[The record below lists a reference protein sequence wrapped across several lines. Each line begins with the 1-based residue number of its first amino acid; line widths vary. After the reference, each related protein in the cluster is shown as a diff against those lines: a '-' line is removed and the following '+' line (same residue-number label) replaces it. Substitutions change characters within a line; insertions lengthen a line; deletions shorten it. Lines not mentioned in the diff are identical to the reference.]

1 MAFYACVQLRPSA
14 AYLLRLR
21 RTYRTPYPVLC
32 VVPDQLGG
40 SVYNFQMPLLGETA
54 NPDKMEEVVLFGPHS
69 PTLFSVRALSK
80 QFMTDLTQ
88 RSAGLFCPLEFILEV
103 QQSCLFQ
110 KLQNRHLP
118 NGYMIHYCQTKKEA
132 KAMVKTRTSHLIG
145 KKKNGAEW
153 QPHQT
158 SKTQGT
164 NETSGASNFCS

>member
-1 MAFYACVQLRPSA
+1 MAFYACGQLRPSA

-103 QQSCLFQ
+103 QKSSLFQ
-110 KLQNRHLP
+110 KLQNGHLP
-118 NGYMIHYCQTKKEA
+118 NGYMIDYLQTKKEA

-145 KKKNGAEW
+145 EKKKWSRVAATPDFKNPRD
-153 QPHQT
+153 Q
-158 SKTQGT
+158 
-164 NETSGASNFCS
+164 